1 MDVKELFLSARQMA
15 PQFAS
20 SFCVVNGA
28 IMNLDEIQN
37 MGCQEFGIR
46 SKLNMPLKLYKYF
59 PNVIKK
65 EEDGKE
71 VNYSIQALKNNTVFM
86 QAPCE
91 FDDVYD
97 SDISLDYYQYVRL
110 RLIEYCNRCQIEIE
124 ETLSTEEIGNAL
136 VQALVTKLNS
146 TGDIHSIFTKEPDSE
161 IEKLS
166 NENFV
171 LRLALELNE
180 QIDLGQAVAK
190 IIYSDYKEYYDKL
203 KNIFRTSCFTT
214 TPYSQLM
221 WGGAYA
227 DCHRGFCI
235 EYTVLPNDKKYQDV
249 YQNLYPVIY
258 CKTRPNMT
266 ERITKLQDKEIT
278 EEGLW
283 DIYSHGALRK
293 SIDWVFQNEWRL
305 LLPMRCENISD
316 YNLMFFPITKVFLG
330 NRMSPEK
337 RKEIIEICHS
347 KNIPYVGIMRNP
359 SVFEMQDCG
368 IKCEDCSQYNGNVQ
382 K

>member
-1 MDVKELFLSARQMA
+1 
-15 PQFAS
+15 
-20 SFCVVNGA
+20 
-28 IMNLDEIQN
+28 MNL
-37 MGCQEFGIR
+37 
-46 SKLNMPLKLYKYF
+46 
-59 PNVIKK
+59 
-65 EEDGKE
+65 
-71 VNYSIQALKNNTVFM
+71 
-86 QAPCE
+86 
-91 FDDVYD
+91 
-97 SDISLDYYQYVRL
+97 RL
-110 RLIEYCNRCQIEIE
+110 RLIEYCDRCQIEIK
-124 ETLSTEEIGNAL
+124 ETFSTQEIGDVL

-146 TGDIHSIFTKEPDSE
+146 TGDIRSIFTKEPDSE

-166 NENFV
+166 NENFI
-171 LRLALELNE
+171 LKLTLELNK

-190 IIYSDYKEYYDKL
+190 IIYSDFEKYCDKL

-235 EYTVLPNDKKYQDV
+235 EYTVLANDKKYQDV
-249 YQNLYPVIY
+249 YQNLYPMIY

-266 ERITKLQDKEIT
+266 ERIAKLQDKEIT

-368 IKCEDCSQYNGNVQ
+368 IKCEDCSKYNGNVQ